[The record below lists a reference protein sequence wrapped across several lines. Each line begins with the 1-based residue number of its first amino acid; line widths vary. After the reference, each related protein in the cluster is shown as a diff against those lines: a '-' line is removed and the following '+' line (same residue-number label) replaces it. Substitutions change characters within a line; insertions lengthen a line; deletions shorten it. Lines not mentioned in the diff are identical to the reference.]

1 MVFLTLHGK
10 FMLFADCA
18 YVKEN
23 GEGGEPKKKGKPI
36 YLKEKI
42 QEKPFPLPTPHPS
55 HSVSAIFQ
63 MK

>member
-1 MVFLTLHGK
+1 
-10 FMLFADCA
+10 MLFADCA

-23 GEGGEPKKKGKPI
+23 GEGGEPKKKEKPI

-63 MK
+63 VK